1 MHRLFRRQWRD
12 GHLHRPSHRR
22 HQGRRYACAGGRRHR
37 CRLDAQSRARGMREQ
52 GQGAVP
58 RGRGSRA
65 LCGTGRERPIEA
77 ATLRLAAMKTVT
89 LFRHAKSD
97 WKDSAIIDDFD
108 RPLSERGVKAAPKMG
123 KVIRAHGLMPDIIL
137 CSPSVRTRQTL
148 QLAAPNAFET
158 LPEIR
163 FDPKLYHPDVEA
175 LLHFLRA
182 LPETVAHVMI
192 VGHNPELQE
201 LAVTLA
207 AKDD

>member
-1 MHRLFRRQWRD
+1 
-12 GHLHRPSHRR
+12 
-22 HQGRRYACAGGRRHR
+22 
-37 CRLDAQSRARGMREQ
+37 
-52 GQGAVP
+52 
-58 RGRGSRA
+58 
-65 LCGTGRERPIEA
+65 
-77 ATLRLAAMKTVT
+77 MKTVT

-192 VGHNPELQE
+192 VGHNPALTDLITLLVLGATRPQPQVCELKKGGIAALRAADSSPDRAE
-201 LAVTLA
+201 LIWVATPRLIRRLA
-207 AKDD
+207 GERSGSRK